1 MGFFEKLK
9 GGLAKTKDAVF
20 GKVDDIVKS
29 FAKVDE
35 DLLEELEEVL
45 ICSDMGYETCEEII
59 EDVVGLN
66 K

>member
-9 GGLAKTKDAVF
+9 GGLAKTKGAVF

-45 ICSDMGYETCEEII
+45 ICSDM
-59 EDVVGLN
+59 
-66 K
+66 